1 MRQIIR
7 LMLLVALVGGQH
19 VFGQGLPTSQP
30 NMLQIFREEVKAG
43 HDADHTKTEAGW
55 PAAFEKAKF
64 PYFSLGLVALTGTS
78 EAWFLVPYDS
88 NQVMGDALRRQSDD
102 PVLSAELAKLSRAD
116 AEHIT
121 GVRSILAA
129 ARKDLSRGAFPD
141 PGKQR
146 FWEVTMFRVR
156 PGHEEDFAAAAKAY
170 GTAAGRSA
178 PNTAYRVYEVTA
190 GMPSPTYLVISSV
203 PSYAEFDKTTAE
215 GEATMKGASP
225 QEQSVL
231 QKFGADAL
239 INSETFRFRLDP
251 EMSYVP
257 NEVKAQD
264 PAFWTPK
271 KPQMKKTSQ
280 P

>member
-1 MRQIIR
+1 
-7 LMLLVALVGGQH
+7 MLLVVLVGGQH
-19 VFGQGLPTSQP
+19 VFGQGLPTAQP
-30 NMLQIFREEVKAG
+30 NMLQIFREEVKPG

-170 GTAAGRSA
+170 GAAAGRAA
-178 PNTAYRVYEVTA
+178 PSTAYRVYEVTA
-190 GMPSPTYLVISSV
+190 GMPAPTYLVISSV
-203 PSYAEFDKTTAE
+203 PSYAEFDKTMAE

-231 QKFGADAL
+231 QKFGADGL

-264 PAFWTPK
+264 PGFWTPK
-271 KPQMKKTSQ
+271 KPQVKKTSQ